1 MNVPH
6 VLQINLGIT
15 PHVDSIHPEAFRT
28 ERGRDFRRGLVAAS
42 CYLAREGHLDVPRQ
56 HTETD
61 WIGPFRLGSWIDHI
75 RRTPNELTDEER
87 AALDILRMA
96 WDPPEAAAER

>member
-1 MNVPH
+1 M
-6 VLQINLGIT
+6 
-15 PHVDSIHPEAFRT
+15 
-28 ERGRDFRRGLVAAS
+28 VAAS
-42 CYLAREGHLDVPRQ
+42 CYLAGEGHLDVPRR

-75 RRTPNELTDEER
+75 RRTLNELTDEER

-96 WDPPEAAAER
+96 WDTPKATQEL